1 VSHDTE
7 LENDVS
13 SQRKGLIVTDGVF
26 SMDGDLA
33 PLPQLVEIAQELGV
47 MLMVDDAHGEGVL
60 GDHGRGIVDH
70 FHLHGKVD
78 IEVGTL
84 SKAFGV
90 MGGFITGKKEL
101 IEYYRQKARQF
112 LFTNALSIPDTAALI
127 ETVKIME
134 ESDELLKKLWQNAEY
149 LKKELQKAGF
159 DIGHSETPIT
169 PVMLGDEN
177 KAKDFAAQLF
187 EKGVLVSAI
196 KFPMVPL
203 GKARLRLIPSAT
215 HSRED
220 IQLGIEK
227 IIETDKEV

>member
-1 VSHDTE
+1 
-7 LENDVS
+7 
-13 SQRKGLIVTDGVF
+13 
-26 SMDGDLA
+26 
-33 PLPQLVEIAQELGV
+33 
-47 MLMVDDAHGEGVL
+47 
-60 GDHGRGIVDH
+60 
-70 FHLHGKVD
+70 
-78 IEVGTL
+78 
-84 SKAFGV
+84 
-90 MGGFITGKKEL
+90 
-101 IEYYRQKARQF
+101 
-112 LFTNALSIPDTAALI
+112 
-127 ETVKIME
+127 ME